1 MRLSAALPLVFVG
14 GTAGTLLR
22 HLLAALVPPVGGVP
36 LTIGAINVGGAF
48 VLGLLL
54 GGLRGGPLTR
64 RPRARLLVG
73 TGVLGGFTTYSALAA
88 DGVALV
94 RDDAALAAAYVVG
107 SVVLGL
113 LAAGLGVVLAHRRP
127 EPA

>member
-1 MRLSAALPLVFVG
+1 MRLSVALPLVFLG

-22 HLLAALVPPVGGVP
+22 HLLAAVVPPVGGVP
-36 LTIGAINVGGAF
+36 LTIGAVNVGGAF

-64 RPRARLLVG
+64 RPHARLLVG

-88 DGVALV
+88 DGVALA
-94 RDDAALAAAYVVG
+94 RDDAALAAAYVGG

-113 LAAGLGVVLAHRRP
+113 LAAGLGVALTHRRA